1 MLKKNHHSI
10 WGLMCKRFIFFLFA
24 APLFS
29 ELCLRDLSLRDAEE
43 IALEYNK
50 NFLIAQESTVQARE
64 RKQQAVSRW
73 LPAIHYRAEFREID
87 KKELFFNVFSSD
99 FTFSHQGYSSILQ
112 LSQPIFS
119 TDLIFG
125 LKSKD
130 LEAQVYSYSQANTKN
145 ELLLAVRDRYYAVL
159 LYEKA
164 LVIERENID
173 YLAYA
178 LEQEQGKLDA
188 GSSTPF
194 EVNQSKVA
202 VANAISLYYATLKD
216 LKNARNALI
225 LTLGIDPLLEPEIGL
240 DVEAMPITSIPEL
253 AMKLQ
258 ELEQRFHYRSDTF
271 PSTSD
276 YLLHIDKLE
285 NARKL
290 TLFTPSDVQEYLDLA
305 LCYRPDL
312 QARKLQVDVANQ
324 NVNTKLGTYL
334 PKISGYVRY
343 SYNDVDLGTRP
354 FFQEAYDW
362 SAGVVLTWNIFDS
375 MLREHEVR
383 EARSVRSASS
393 ISYDKEWQRIEVE
406 IRNGLYQLE
415 EAMLT
420 YSSATQAV
428 YVAEQAREQAQEK
441 LAFGRIAPLEYR
453 DSVNQLSQARNQQNR
468 ASFDLLA
475 AYYQVRYATGVD
487 SN

>member
-1 MLKKNHHSI
+1 
-10 WGLMCKRFIFFLFA
+10 MCKRIFFLLCV
-24 APLFS
+24 APLCS
-29 ELCLRDLSLRDAEE
+29 EMNLRDLSLQGAEE

-50 NFLIAQESTVQARE
+50 NFLIAQESTLQANE
-64 RKQQAVSRW
+64 RKLQAVSRF
-73 LPAIHYRAEFREID
+73 LPAVHYRAEFRDID
-87 KKELFFNVFSSD
+87 KKELFFDVFSSD

-119 TDLIFG
+119 TDLVFG
-125 LKSKD
+125 LKSKN

-178 LEQEQGKLDA
+178 LEQEQGRLEA

-194 EVNQSKVA
+194 EVNQSKVS
-202 VANAISLYYATLKD
+202 VSNAISLYYSTLKD

-225 LTLGIDPLLEPEIGL
+225 LTLGIDPLLEPEIHL
-240 DVEAMPITSIPEL
+240 DIDAMPVDSIPEL
-253 AMKLQ
+253 AMKL
-258 ELEQRFHYRSDTF
+258 ELLNQKYHYRSDTF
-271 PSTSD
+271 PSTAD
-276 YLLHIDKLE
+276 YLLYIDTLE

-290 TLFTPSDVQEYLDLA
+290 TLFSPSEVDEYLDLA
-305 LCYRPDL
+305 LSLRPDL
-312 QARKLQVDVANQ
+312 QARKLQVDIANQ
-324 NVNTKLGTYL
+324 NVNAKLGTYL

-343 SYNDVDLGTRP
+343 SYNDIDLGTRP
-354 FFQEAYDW
+354 FFQQSYDL
-362 SAGVVLTWNIFDS
+362 SAGVVLSWNIFDS
-375 MLREHEVR
+375 LLREHEVR
-383 EARSVRSASS
+383 EARSVKSS
-393 ISYDKEWQRIEVE
+393 SKISYDKEWQRIEVE

-415 EAMLT
+415 EAMLA

-428 YVAEQAREQAQEK
+428 YVAEQARLQAQEK
-441 LAFGRIAPLEYR
+441 LSFGRIAPLEYR
-453 DSVNQLSQARNQQNR
+453 DSVNQLSQARNQQNQ

-487 SN
+487 TR

>member
-1 MLKKNHHSI
+1 
-10 WGLMCKRFIFFLFA
+10 MCKRFFFLLCV
-24 APLFS
+24 APLCS
-29 ELCLRDLSLRDAEE
+29 EMNLRDLSLRGAEE

-50 NFLIAQESTVQARE
+50 NFLIAQESTLQAKE
-64 RKQQAVSRW
+64 RKLQAVSRF
-73 LPAIHYRAEFREID
+73 LPAVHYRAEFRDID
-87 KKELFFNVFSSD
+87 KKELFFDVFSKD
-99 FTFSHQGYSSILQ
+99 FTFGHQGYSSILQ

-119 TDLIFG
+119 TDLVFG
-125 LKSKD
+125 LKSKN
-130 LEAQVYSYSQANTKN
+130 LEAEVYSYSQANTKN

-178 LEQEQGKLDA
+178 LEQEQGRLEA

-202 VANAISLYYATLKD
+202 VSNAISLYYSTLKD

-225 LTLGIDPLLEPEIGL
+225 LTLGIDPLLEPEIHL
-240 DVEAMPITSIPEL
+240 DIDAMPVHSIPEL
-253 AMKLQ
+253 AVKL
-258 ELEQRFHYRSDTF
+258 ELLNQKYHYRSDTF
-271 PSTSD
+271 PSTAD
-276 YLLHIDKLE
+276 YLLYIDTLE

-290 TLFTPSDVQEYLDLA
+290 TLFSPREVEEYLDLA
-305 LCYRPDL
+305 LSLRPDL

-324 NVNTKLGTYL
+324 NVNAKLGTYL

-343 SYNDVDLGTRP
+343 SYNDIDLGTRP
-354 FFQEAYDW
+354 FFQQSYDL
-362 SAGVVLTWNIFDS
+362 SAGVVLSWNIFDS
-375 MLREHEVR
+375 LLREHEVR
-383 EARSVRSASS
+383 EARSVKSS
-393 ISYDKEWQRIEVE
+393 SKISYDKEWQRIEVE

-415 EAMLT
+415 EAMLA

-428 YVAEQAREQAQEK
+428 YVAEQARTQAQEK
-441 LAFGRIAPLEYR
+441 LSFGRIAPLEYR
-453 DSVNQLSQARNQQNR
+453 DSVNQLSQARNQQNQ

-487 SN
+487 TR

>member
-1 MLKKNHHSI
+1 
-10 WGLMCKRFIFFLFA
+10 MCKRIIFLLCV
-24 APLFS
+24 APLCS
-29 ELCLRDLSLRDAEE
+29 ELCLRDLSLENAEE

-50 NFLIAQESTVQARE
+50 NFLIAQESTYQAKE
-64 RKQQAVSRW
+64 RKLQAVSRW
-73 LPAIHYRAEFREID
+73 LPAVHYRAEFRDID
-87 KKELFFNVFSSD
+87 KKELFFDVFSSD

-119 TDLIFG
+119 TDLLFG
-125 LKSKD
+125 LKSKE
-130 LEAQVYSYSQANTKN
+130 LEAQVYSFAQANTKN

-164 LVIERENID
+164 LVIERDNID

-178 LEQEQGKLDA
+178 LEQEQGRLEA
-188 GSSTPF
+188 GNATPF

-202 VANAISLYYATLKD
+202 VSNAISLYYATLKD

-225 LTLGIDPLLEPEIGL
+225 LTLGIDPLLEPEIQL
-240 DVEAMPITSIPEL
+240 NVDAMPIDSIPEL
-253 AMKLQ
+253 RVKLE
-258 ELEQRFHYRSDTF
+258 ELDQKYHYRSDTF

-276 YLLHIDKLE
+276 YLQYIDTLE

-290 TLFTPSDVQEYLDLA
+290 TLFSPQEVEDYLDLA
-305 LCYRPDL
+305 LSLRPDL
-312 QARKLQVDVANQ
+312 LARKLQVDVANQ

-354 FFQEAYDW
+354 FFEESYNL
-362 SAGVVLTWNIFDS
+362 SAGLVLSWNIFDS
-375 MLREHEVR
+375 LLREHEVR
-383 EARSVRSASS
+383 EARSVRSSS
-393 ISYDKEWQRIEVE
+393 KISYDKEWQRIEVE

-415 EAMLT
+415 EAMLA

-428 YVAEQAREQAQEK
+428 YVAEQARDQAQDK

-453 DSVNQLSQARNQQNR
+453 DSVNQLSQARNQQNQ
-468 ASFDLLA
+468 ANFDLLA

-487 SN
+487 AK